1 MAQSLSVKLFFTS
14 QKGLLARQDLE
25 DMMNSKEF
33 NTASTYS
40 PSSTERIQFVD
51 KHLDYLSKH
60 PQVNPN
66 HYLSNLKLM
75 TRIRN

>member
-14 QKGLLARQDLE
+14 PKGLLARQDLE
-25 DMMNSKEF
+25 DMMNSEEF
-33 NTASTYS
+33 NTSSTYS
-40 PSSTERIQFVD
+40 PSSTERILFVD